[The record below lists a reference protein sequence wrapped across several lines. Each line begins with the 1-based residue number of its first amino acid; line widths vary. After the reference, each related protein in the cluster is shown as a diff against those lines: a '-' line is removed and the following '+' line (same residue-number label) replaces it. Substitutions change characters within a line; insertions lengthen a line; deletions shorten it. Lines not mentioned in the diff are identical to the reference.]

1 MGLEPILL
9 MQEAVKPILTQKPI
23 SDYSE
28 DQKKVLSLLSESKKK
43 NGVKLYLMAAPSF
56 VVDFDYLSFV
66 PLMKEMGFDKVT
78 ELTFGAKIVN
88 QHYHKYIKE
97 HYTNYVQGKR
107 KDKNFQEKFIA
118 SVCPA
123 SVELIK
129 NRYPELKKY
138 LLPFD
143 SPMGAMSKI
152 IKKNFP
158 TYKIIFLSPCHAK
171 KVEAKKLL
179 DKKGKTL
186 IEATITFEEMKKIIS
201 KEKFTIPS
209 ANRLK
214 QKNISHKF
222 DSFYNDYT
230 KIYPLAGGLGKT
242 LHAKDILKESEM
254 IACDGCKDIMN
265 VFNKHSNKVFYDLL
279 FCSGGCIGG
288 PGVKS
293 GMPIFL
299 RKLSMK
305 GYVSIAK
312 KESMEGKHG
321 KGEYAKGIDFS
332 KEF

>member
-1 MGLEPILL
+1 MK
-9 MQEAVKPILTQKPI
+9 EAVPI
-23 SDYSE
+23 YSE
-28 DQKKVLSLLSESKKK
+28 DQLKVLSLLSESKKK
-43 NGVKLYLMAAPSF
+43 NSKIKLYLMVAPSF

-66 PLMKEMGFDKVT
+66 PLMKSLGFDKVT

-97 HYTNYVQGKR
+97 HYTNYIQGKK

-118 SVCPA
+118 SVCPS

-143 SPMGAMSKI
+143 SPMGAMAKVI
-152 IKKNFP
+152 RKNFP
-158 TYKIIFLSPCHAK
+158 THKIIFLSPCSAK
-171 KVEAKKLL
+171 KFEAKKLL
-179 DKKGKTL
+179 DKKGKVLITATL
-186 IEATITFEEMKKIIS
+186 TFEEMKKIIS
-201 KEKFTIPS
+201 NENPVAKK
-209 ANRLK
+209 
-214 QKNISHKF
+214 ISHKF

-254 IACDGCKDIMN
+254 VACDGCKDIMN
-265 VFNKHSNKVFYDLL
+265 IFNKNSNKVFYDLL

-312 KESMEGKHG
+312 KENMDGKRG